1 MKYFDKIYPF
11 TTEMISKYF
20 KLLDLE
26 DKKVLTVG
34 SSLDQAFNAILL
46 KATNV
51 TVIDISKRTKDFLQ
65 LKKEILL
72 NTKRKDFYNKVLES
86 ISTKDSEVYKDIF
99 TNNQLNNMNCY
110 MASDENYKLL
120 QDKIKDAK
128 IKVIEGDIYRLH
140 EVTNEKYDRIIFSNA
155 LQYIDDYTKLHN
167 IKNDNYEFLKDRYE
181 YWKEYLNDFGII
193 QLLYY
198 YGYTMDIYLGK
209 NLKGIMNYNNV
220 RKALNYEIL
229 LERIA
234 NNFDREDAI
243 VTYKKLKH

>member
-46 KATNV
+46 GSKDV
-51 TVIDISKRTKDFLQ
+51 TVIDISKKTKEYLK

-72 NTKRKDFYNKVLES
+72 NTKRKDFYNKVLKS
-86 ISTKDSEVYKDIF
+86 VSTKNNEVYEDMF
-99 TNNQLNNMNCY
+99 TNNQLNNMNTY
-110 MASDENYKLL
+110 MESDENYKLL
-120 QDKIKDAK
+120 QEKIKDAK
-128 IKVIEGDIYRLH
+128 IKVIEGDIYKLH

-167 IKNDNYEFLKDRYE
+167 IKNDKYEYLKDRYE
-181 YWKEYLNDFGII
+181 YWKEYLNDSGIM

-198 YGYTMDIYLGK
+198 YGYTYDIYLGK
-209 NLKGIMNYNNV
+209 NQTGIMNYKNI
-220 RKALNYEIL
+220 REALNYELL
-229 LERIA
+229 LEKID
-234 NNFDREDAI
+234 NNFGTKDAI

>member
-20 KLLDLE
+20 RLLDLE

-46 KATNV
+46 GAKDV
-51 TVIDISKRTKDFLQ
+51 TVIDISKKTKDFLK

-72 NTKRKDFYNKVLES
+72 NTKRENFYNEVLKNIKKEN
-86 ISTKDSEVYKDIF
+86 IETYNDIF
-99 TNNQLNNMNCY
+99 EEIYLINMNLY
-110 MASDENYKLL
+110 MQSDDKYKQL
-120 QDKIKDAK
+120 QEKIKDSK
-128 IKVIEGDIYRLH
+128 IKVIEGDIFKLD
-140 EVTNEKYDRIIFSNA
+140 EVTKEKYDRIIFSNA
-155 LQYIDDYTKLHN
+155 VQYIDDYTKLNN
-167 IKNDNYEFLKDRYE
+167 ITNDNYEFLKDRFE
-181 YWKEYLNDFGII
+181 YWKEYLNDLGII

-198 YGYTMDIYLGK
+198 YSYTMDIYLGRG
-209 NLKGIMNYNNV
+209 LKSTMNYNNV

-229 LERIA
+229 LERIT

-243 VTYKKLKH
+243 VTYKKR